1 MKSGELPRVPMY
13 VDGMIWDINGI
24 HTAYPDFLSA
34 KVRNQVFQDQNPFAS
49 DVFSRVGSPHE
60 RREVIEGGP
69 CIVIATSGML
79 VGGASVE
86 YLKNFAENEKNLLI
100 LSCYQGPGSVGRQL
114 QEGAKSVKLEDQGM
128 MMNVNVNMQVELI
141 NGLSPHSGRNE
152 LMNYVNNMVPKPK
165 RIIVNHGEISK
176 SLDLAS
182 SLYKANRIETSV
194 PRGLEVLRLK

>member
-1 MKSGELPRVPMY
+1 
-13 VDGMIWDINGI
+13 
-24 HTAYPDFLSA
+24 
-34 KVRNQVFQDQNPFAS
+34 
-49 DVFSRVGSPHE
+49 
-60 RREVIEGGP
+60 
-69 CIVIATSGML
+69 ML

-86 YLKNFAENEKNLLI
+86 YLKNFAENESNLLI

-114 QEGAKSVKLEDQGM
+114 QEGAKHVQIEDDGTKRNLQI
-128 MMNVNVNMQVELI
+128 NMKVELI

-152 LMNYVNNMVPKPK
+152 LMNYIKNMQPRPK

-194 PRGLEVLRLK
+194 PRGLETLRLK